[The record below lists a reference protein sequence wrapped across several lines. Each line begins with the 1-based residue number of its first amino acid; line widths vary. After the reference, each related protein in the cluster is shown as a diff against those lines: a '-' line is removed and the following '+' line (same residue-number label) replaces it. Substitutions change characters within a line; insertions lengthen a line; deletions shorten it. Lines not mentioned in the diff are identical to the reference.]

1 MAPLGIH
8 CLLDLYDCPVTKL
21 DDPKFVVETL
31 RRAAALSGSAL
42 LSEVSHRFHPQGVT
56 ALGLLAESHISIHT
70 WPENSYAAADIF
82 TCGETTSPEK
92 ACEFLVDAFEARR
105 HRLIRLERGCEHS
118 RPEAAGANAVAAA
131 RDENPVPDESVPC
144 PDPRFARISG

>member
-31 RRAAALSGSAL
+31 RRAAALSGSTL

-105 HRLIRLERGCEHS
+105 HRLTRLERGCEHA
-118 RPEAAGANAVAAA
+118 RPDAAGATAVAAA